1 MYPNNKLLNNVVN
14 RFLPIPESVL
24 KGLEPEPKITDFTL
38 IKELGVG
45 SFGRVLLVQHNKTQ
59 AQYAIKAIDKRNT
72 TNIQEKPYFRR
83 EIEIMYRIHHP
94 NVVKLFGHF
103 EDNTYCYFIM
113 EYIQGGNIY
122 SYVPKNGIRTIST
135 QQVAS
140 IIKDVISA
148 TYFLHNMVPPI
159 IHRDIKPENVL
170 LASGMQAKLTDFGWS
185 NYMQGDYK
193 RTTVCGTPIY
203 LAPEM
208 INNTGHDEKVD
219 IWCIGVLLFEL
230 MTGVQPWRGT
240 DVNTVKMNIVR
251 LKINWPKNMDRK
263 AGDLISRI
271 LRYNPEERISLE
283 SMLMHPFFTQFFPNA
298 ISCLKRPD
306 NTRYKVFIISKDHPL
321 TWNPVYTNNRPMP
334 VQPQLYNPY
343 STQTYTQN
351 NYNNLLQKYDSLK
364 KEYNQLRTAGFSTS
378 TLVNLRRELKEKEDK
393 INQLMIQGRG
403 TGGLTQNNT
412 WYNTSYN
419 GNTLQTTYNDL
430 VNENYDLKNKLNI
443 YKTHFKTQSGPIFL
457 DNDFNNIRNSITQNN
472 KEQFSQAITQLR
484 TNLDN
489 VTQTNYNAIIMAR
502 NQEIEKWK
510 QQERLREALTHLILA
525 EVFGLKELLHQ
536 CVVTGGGS
544 LHKGSLHLL
553 GLIQL
558 VGGYVLNDGC
568 TTLGL
573 PRVLLHQQHVNH
585 AVEAGTCGNRILYGH
600 AVRAVSLFQT
610 GENLVEVA
618 VVAIQLVHQEDH
630 GLLELLRV
638 AESIHR
644 AYLGT
649 ILAVDEDDSLVRH
662 VQGGDGASHEVI

>member
-351 NYNNLLQKYDSLK
+351 NYNNLLQKYDNLK

-510 QQERLREALTHLILA
+510 QQERLREEREKQQFSQLIHRYDQTLTLGERENQKLKMR
-525 EVFGLKELLHQ
+525 LKELQ
-536 CVVTGGGS
+536 
-544 LHKGSLHLL
+544 
-553 GLIQL
+553 
-558 VGGYVLNDGC
+558 GYFV
-568 TTLGL
+568 
-573 PRVLLHQQHVNH
+573 
-585 AVEAGTCGNRILYGH
+585 
-600 AVRAVSLFQT
+600 
-610 GENLVEVA
+610 
-618 VVAIQLVHQEDH
+618 
-630 GLLELLRV
+630 
-638 AESIHR
+638 
-644 AYLGT
+644 
-649 ILAVDEDDSLVRH
+649 
-662 VQGGDGASHEVI
+662 

>member
-1 MYPNNKLLNNVVN
+1 MFPNNKLLNNVVN

-103 EDNTYCYFIM
+103 EDNTYCNVIM

-122 SYVPKNGIRTIST
+122 SYVTKNGIRTIST

-510 QQERLREALTHLILA
+510 QQERLREEREKQQFSQLIHRYDQTLTLGERENQKLKMR
-525 EVFGLKELLHQ
+525 LKELQ
-536 CVVTGGGS
+536 
-544 LHKGSLHLL
+544 
-553 GLIQL
+553 
-558 VGGYVLNDGC
+558 GYFV
-568 TTLGL
+568 
-573 PRVLLHQQHVNH
+573 
-585 AVEAGTCGNRILYGH
+585 
-600 AVRAVSLFQT
+600 
-610 GENLVEVA
+610 
-618 VVAIQLVHQEDH
+618 
-630 GLLELLRV
+630 
-638 AESIHR
+638 
-644 AYLGT
+644 
-649 ILAVDEDDSLVRH
+649 
-662 VQGGDGASHEVI
+662 